1 MKKLIL
7 LICLLSFVTSVAQK
21 KPKIKGNKEVV
32 DVYNSLEDY
41 DAIEIEDDLNV
52 TITQSL
58 NNGYHL
64 KTDENLAAII
74 KFEVVDE
81 VLKVYTVNRIISSKK
96 LDINLT
102 TDGVKSIKLNG
113 DATLKSM
120 NKLLF
125 NSLDFIALDNASYDL
140 DLEVDDATFILS
152 ENTKGA
158 LLMRGRKANMVLNA
172 NAFLDADLT
181 LTKLDV
187 EINKRADVNLSG
199 DVESMQLTAT
209 GSTDVK
215 ARKLKTQYANLIASN
230 KSDIY
235 IYASKEL
242 KLYAQGKSF
251 VYVYGNP
258 EITVDG
264 LNDKSQIIKR

>member
-1 MKKLIL
+1 
-7 LICLLSFVTSVAQK
+7 
-21 KPKIKGNKEVV
+21 
-32 DVYNSLEDY
+32 
-41 DAIEIEDDLNV
+41 
-52 TITQSL
+52 
-58 NNGYHL
+58 
-64 KTDENLAAII
+64 
-74 KFEVVDE
+74 
-81 VLKVYTVNRIISSKK
+81 
-96 LDINLT
+96 
-102 TDGVKSIKLNG
+102 
-113 DATLKSM
+113 M

-158 LLMRGRKANMVLNA
+158 LLMRGRKANMVLND
-172 NAFLDADLT
+172 NAFLDAELT